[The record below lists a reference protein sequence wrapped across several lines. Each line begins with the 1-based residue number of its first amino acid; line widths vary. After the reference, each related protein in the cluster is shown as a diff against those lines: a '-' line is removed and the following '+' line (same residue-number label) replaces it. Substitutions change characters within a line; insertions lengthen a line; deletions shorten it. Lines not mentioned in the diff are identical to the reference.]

1 MPPRIRK
8 IQHDEDTRAKIKVGN
23 IITRIQKFALAK
35 PVDEVVTNDSGSV
48 SITTRFEDEDG
59 NEVWPMTKEQVA
71 VAKMLLD
78 KALPNLTSVDVKQE
92 NTTTYVLRAPSP
104 AQDAKE
110 WLNNYA
116 PKVIEGTVSSPS
128 GNASPDRKRL
138 S

>member
-35 PVDEVVTNDSGSV
+35 PVEE
-48 SITTRFEDEDG
+48 ITIDAGTPQIKTRFVDEDG
-59 NEVWPMTKEQVA
+59 NEVWAMTKEQVA

-92 NTTTYVLRAPSP
+92 NTTTYVLRAPEQ
-104 AQDAKE
+104 AKDATE
-110 WLNNYA
+110 WLKNYG
-116 PKVIEGTVSSPS
+116 PKVIEHDTVKAL
-128 GNASPDRKRL
+128 GKADGKAN
-138 S
+138 